1 MIRLQSNHGELC
13 AMKNNLIPK
22 VLKEYRKKNNFSV
35 TDVSLLLKERSISA
49 APKTI
54 YGWESGQSQPN
65 ADTLLTLCEIY
76 NVQNILSTFG
86 YHNNEEDFQLT
97 SQERALIKSYRAHPD
112 RQEAINI
119 LLRYRETAPSD
130 TKS

>member
-35 TDVSLLLKERSISA
+35 TDVSLLLKEHNINA

-86 YHNNEEDFQLT
+86 YHNSEEDFQLT

-112 RQEAINI
+112 RQEAVNI
-119 LLRYRETAPSD
+119 LLRYRETTPYDSQ
-130 TKS
+130 